1 MGAVSETPPLGKAR
15 PPPPP
20 PPPLSCHLGGDL
32 GPGRGERWHAHGP
45 FLVPGALTPQDL
57 AADGTGAGRRRH
69 CARRAA
75 AGGGW
80 TRWPPSRHVACPRR
94 LPLPGSGLSSKRLK
108 HASRAAQSTAA
119 LRGRTSPR
127 HRRVAKAARGQV
139 AFPPPASQ
147 EAAPAHPSPRRAG
160 RSWPR
165 PFRCRDPHPPTYDA
179 TGGWTWRDP
188 ASSRQSAATSSQ
200 RPRLVPRAVTW
211 PRGSGGSS
219 PGVGRAGPPE
229 AARSVLPA
237 SPSPWPRAAPF
248 GLCRLPVSVTGLGTP
263 PQHDPIVT
271 HQVCGAAVS

>member
-80 TRWPPSRHVACPRR
+80 TRWPPSRHVACPPR

-139 AFPPPASQ
+139 ALPPPASQ

-165 PFRCRDPHPPTYDA
+165 PFWCRDPIPPLRDRKLAEAGPSIFMAERGDFLAEASSGSPGGHLASRLWRLQPRCGQGRPPGGCEERPSRLPQPLA
-179 TGGWTWRDP
+179 TRCSLRPLPSPCVGHWIRDP
-188 ASSRQSAATSSQ
+188 A
-200 RPRLVPRAVTW
+200 
-211 PRGSGGSS
+211 
-219 PGVGRAGPPE
+219 
-229 AARSVLPA
+229 PA
-237 SPSPWPRAAPF
+237 
-248 GLCRLPVSVTGLGTP
+248 
-263 PQHDPIVT
+263 
-271 HQVCGAAVS
+271 

>member
-45 FLVPGALTPQDL
+45 FLVPGALTLQDL
-57 AADGTGAGRRRH
+57 AADSTGAGRRRH

-80 TRWPPSRHVACPRR
+80 TRWPPSRHVACPPR

-108 HASRAAQSTAA
+108 HASRAAQSTTA

-139 AFPPPASQ
+139 ALPPPASQ

-165 PFRCRDPHPPTYDA
+165 PFRCRDPPT
-179 TGGWTWRDP
+179 P
-188 ASSRQSAATSSQ
+188 
-200 RPRLVPRAVTW
+200 RPRTRQKAGRGVTQRLRGRARRLPRRGLVWFPGR
-211 PRGSGGSS
+211 S
-219 PGVGRAGPPE
+219 PGLAALEAPAQVWAGPAPRRLRG
-229 AARSVLPA
+229 ASFPPPPAPGHALLPSA
-237 SPSPWPRAAPF
+237 SAVS
-248 GLCRLPVSVTGLGTP
+248 LCRSL
-263 PQHDPIVT
+263 D
-271 HQVCGAAVS
+271 